1 MADENQDWRRR
12 IEEKLD
18 EICLWLTGGGNPHRG
33 IIVRLDRLEQSN
45 SRWAWVPRSVLTAI
59 IAAVVAAVMAWAVKR

>member
-1 MADENQDWRRR
+1 MDDATQDWRRS

-18 EICLWLTGGGNPHRG
+18 EICLLLTGDGNPHRG

-59 IAAVVAAVMAWAVKR
+59 IAALVAALMAWMFTR